1 MKRINTDVLMLMGG
15 IVEATTRPSMS
26 CTTCDRSIVTVV
38 GFGVCLWFGS
48 LSGSVRGSAHLED
61 DDDDVIGG
69 DEKREYAYFIDG
81 LTQDID
87 GDDVITTTHYG
98 RLRGKRRPGHPNIGG

>member
-1 MKRINTDVLMLMGG
+1 
-15 IVEATTRPSMS
+15 MS
-26 CTTCDRSIVTVV
+26 CCPCDRGIVTVV
-38 GFGVCLWFGS
+38 VVTVCLSLGS
-48 LSGSVRGSAHLED
+48 LSGSVRGNAHLED
-61 DDDDVIGG
+61 DDDVIVD
-69 DEKREYAYFIDG
+69 DEKREYSYFIDG